1 MKTPELI
8 TDPAA
13 WQVRCLADRDAGAR
27 IALVPTMGFLH
38 DGHLSLLREAR
49 RLADGGRAQ
58 GQPDEAAPERA
69 GGSGGREGEA
79 RVSPR
84 HDGLAVA
91 TIFVN
96 PTQFGPNEDLSRY
109 PRDLE
114 GDLAKCGAAGI
125 DRVLAPPDAAAMF
138 PAAHET
144 WVEVERA
151 EQGLCGV
158 SRPGHFR
165 GVATVVAKLLNLTR
179 PHVALFGEKDY
190 QQLAVIRAM
199 VRDLAF
205 GVEIVGMPIVRE
217 ADGLALSSRNAYL
230 SRDERSRALSL
241 SGALFEARDAAA
253 RGERDAAA
261 LRARARE
268 RLAAAG
274 ARVDYVEVVHPE
286 TLAPLARAE
295 SGSMMLV
302 AAFVGATRLI
312 DNVRL
317 P

>member
-1 MKTPELI
+1 VSRPELV
-8 TDPAA
+8 TDPPA
-13 WQVRCLADRDAGAR
+13 WQARCRADREAGVR
-27 IALVPTMGFLH
+27 LVLVPTMGYLH

-49 RLADGGRAQ
+49 RRADLGGR
-58 GQPDEAAPERA
+58 R
-69 GGSGGREGEA
+69 
-79 RVSPR
+79 
-84 HDGLAVA
+84 GLAVA
-91 TIFVN
+91 SIFVN

-114 GDLAKCGAAGI
+114 GDLARCAAAGI
-125 DRVLAPPDAAAMF
+125 DRVLAPAD
-138 PAAHET
+138 PALVYHPAHET
-144 WVEVERA
+144 WVTVEKVS
-151 EQGLCGV
+151 QGLCGA

-165 GVATVVAKLLNLTR
+165 GVATIVAKLLNLTL

-199 VRDLAF
+199 VRDLSF

-217 ADGLALSSRNAYL
+217 PDGLALSSRNAYL
-230 SRDERSRALSL
+230 SAEERVKALALSRALF
-241 SGALFEARDAAA
+241 AARDAAG
-253 RGERDAAA
+253 RGERDAEA

-268 RLAAAG
+268 TITAAG

-286 TLAPLARAE
+286 TLAPVARAE
-295 SGSMMLV
+295 PGSVILV
-302 AAFVGATRLI
+302 AAFVGKTRLI